1 MLVPDLEIRGGR
13 GGGGDLYPPKFFGPS
28 GLRFGLTIRVEG
40 GGGVAP
46 LDSPLE
52 RYTNSSPHWTVIF
65 ADEMGHTVEIQ

>member
-1 MLVPDLEIRGGR
+1 MCVCVCVGGVICTPQIFRPFGPPFWSKNKGGGR
-13 GGGGDLYPPKFFGPS
+13 
-28 GLRFGLTIRVEG
+28 
-40 GGGVAP
+40 GVAP